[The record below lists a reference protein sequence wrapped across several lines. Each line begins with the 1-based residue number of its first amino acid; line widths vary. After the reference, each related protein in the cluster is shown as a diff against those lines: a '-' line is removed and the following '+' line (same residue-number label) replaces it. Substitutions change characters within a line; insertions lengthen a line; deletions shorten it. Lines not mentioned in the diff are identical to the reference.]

1 MKKTLT
7 IGTRGSKLALA
18 QTHWVSEQLC
28 AAHPALTVNI
38 EIIKTTGDRITD
50 RPLSQIGG
58 KGLFTKELEVA
69 LMDNAIDC
77 AVHSLKDLPTEL
89 PDGLTLGAIPVRVDP
104 RDVLVTNDGVSLSD
118 LAAGAVVGTSSLRRA
133 AQLRNHR
140 SDIEIVDLR
149 GNIDTRVGRVRDG
162 DIDAAI
168 LASAGIQRLA
178 LDVRTAPIEESD
190 IVPAPGQGA
199 LGIEVREGDTETE
212 GILASIKNDT
222 ATAEVTAERT
232 CLAILEG
239 GCQVPLGIRATLDGE
254 TLNARARVCSLDGAT
269 VVDAEMVG
277 DVTGAATLGERIA
290 NDLLDRGAAA
300 IIDSAR

>member
-1 MKKTLT
+1 MKTTLT

-18 QTHWVSEQLC
+18 QTHWVSAQLRE
-28 AAHPALTVNI
+28 AHPHLTVNI

-69 LMDNAIDC
+69 LMDRTIDC

-89 PDGLTLGAIPVRVDP
+89 PDGLTLGAIPIRVDP
-104 RDVLVTNDGVSLSD
+104 RDVLVTNDGVSLQD
-118 LAAGAVVGTSSLRRA
+118 LHAGAVVGTSSLRRA
-133 AQLRNHR
+133 AQLRHR
-140 SDIEIVDLR
+140 RDDIEIVDLR

-168 LASAGIQRLA
+168 LAKAGIQRLD
-178 LDVRTAPIEESD
+178 LDVRAIPIEEPD

-199 LGIEVREGDTETE
+199 LGIEVREGDEDTAAV
-212 GILASIKNDT
+212 LASIQND
-222 ATAEVTAERT
+222 AAAMEVTAERT

-239 GCQVPLGIRATLDGE
+239 GCQVPLGVRATIQGDQLY
-254 TLNARARVCSLDGAT
+254 ARARVCSLDGST
-269 VVDAEMVG
+269 VVDAEMDG
-277 DVTGAATLGERIA
+277 PANEARALGERIA
-290 NDLLDRGAAA
+290 TDLLDHGAAA
-300 IIDSAR
+300 IIESAR

>member
-1 MKKTLT
+1 MKQSLT

-18 QTHWVSEQLC
+18 QTHWVSEQLR

-69 LMDNAIDC
+69 LMDDAIDC

-89 PDGLTLGAIPVRVDP
+89 PEGLTLGAIPVRVDP
-104 RDVLVTNDGVSLSD
+104 RDVLVTNDGVSLSE

-133 AQLRNHR
+133 AQLRHRR

-149 GNIDTRVGRVRDG
+149 GNIDTRVGRVSDG

-199 LGIEVREGDTETE
+199 LGIEVREGDADTA
-212 GILASIKNDT
+212 GILASLANDT

-239 GCQVPLGIRATLDGE
+239 GCQVPLGIRATLNGD
-254 TLNARARVCSLDGAT
+254 TLFARARVCSLDGT
-269 VVDAEMVG
+269 NVVDAAMDG
-277 DVTGAATLGERIA
+277 DALRAAALGENIA
-290 NDLLDRGAAA
+290 NDLLSRGAGA
-300 IIDSAR
+300 IIESAR